1 MDYELLNKIIDYL
14 EDNLTNNIDTKK
26 LAKSLGLND
35 FIMQRVFSIITNITI
50 TEYVRKR
57 NTRNY
62 SYWKHGISVWSI
74 IRILGSKA

>member
-1 MDYELLNKIIDYL
+1 MNYELLNKIIDYL
-14 EDNLTNNIDTKK
+14 EENLTNDINTKN

-50 TEYVRKR
+50 TEYARKR

-62 SYWKHGISVWSI
+62 SY
-74 IRILGSKA
+74 

>member
-1 MDYELLNKIIDYL
+1 MNYELLNKIIDYL
-14 EDNLTNNIDTKK
+14 EENLTNDINTKN

-62 SYWKHGISVWSI
+62 SY
-74 IRILGSKA
+74 